1 MQIHQLKSKKGTRRG
16 QRVGRGGKRGTTS
29 GRGTKGQKA
38 RAGHKI
44 RPALRDVIK
53 KLPKR
58 RGYRF
63 RPFQVK
69 PVILNLA
76 KIAEY
81 FANGEQINPEVLLKK
96 NLVRKIK
103 GKMPRIKILARGE
116 AGDKKFVFKDVELSR
131 SAAEKVNPAP
141 FRRAVDPAE
150 KNGVSLRKPLGK
162 SAGRSKGAG

>member
-1 MQIHQLKSKKGTRRG
+1 MQLHQLKSKRGARRG
-16 QRVGRGGKRGTTS
+16 QRIGRGGKRGTTS

-63 RPFQVK
+63 RSFRAK
-69 PVILNLA
+69 PTIFNLA
-76 KIAEY
+76 KAVRH
-81 FANGEQINPEVLLKK
+81 FASGEQINPQALLKK

-103 GKMPRIKILARGE
+103 GKVPRIKILSHGE
-116 AGDKKFVFKDVELSR
+116 VGGKTFVFKDVGLSR
-131 SAAEKVNPAP
+131 SAAAKV
-141 FRRAVDPAE
+141 
-150 KNGVSLRKPLGK
+150 K
-162 SAGRSKGAG
+162 